1 MCLVELINNVRKKEI
16 RKISRIKR
24 ILNKITMFSKEV
36 TELDKNLF
44 NSLDFGLIAH
54 IVQFKVKRSKAK
66 RNNAK

>member
-1 MCLVELINNVRKKEI
+1 
-16 RKISRIKR
+16 
-24 ILNKITMFSKEV
+24 MFSKEV

-66 RNNAK
+66 RNNAN